1 MKRIQA
7 ACIFQT
13 LLFSQKPEQ
22 GYTKEQALKL
32 NHQDVEH
39 YKHQLEK
46 AKTRYHITEEQEQAD
61 GSILVKVRKQ
71 YNEKV
76 EVKEYFDL

>member
-22 GYTKEQALKL
+22 GYTREQALSF
-32 NHQDVEH
+32 NRQDVEH
-39 YKHQLEK
+39 YKHQLDK
-46 AKTRYHITEEQEQAD
+46 NKTRYQITDEKEMED
-61 GSILVKVRKQ
+61 GSIQIKVRKQ

-76 EVKEYFDL
+76 EVEAYFQ